1 MLWLLALGS
10 WLLALGSWLLGVSPC
25 YLSAWGAGT
34 GQLATM
40 WPELLHLQT
49 VIIRGL
55 LIYLKQGTDLWQ
67 VLVGLAPPLDPPA
80 PLLP

>member
-1 MLWLLALGS
+1 MALGS
-10 WLLALGSWLLGVSPC
+10 WLLALGSRLLGVSPC
-25 YLSAWGAGT
+25 YLSAWGAGS

-49 VIIRGL
+49 VIIRRL
-55 LIYLKQGTDLWQ
+55 LIYHKQGTDLWQ
-67 VLVGLAPPLDPPA
+67 VLVGLVPPLAPPN